1 MAASCDAI
9 RLIAG
14 LGNPGAQYECSRH
27 NAGFWFVDALAEQY
41 KVSFQSSKQLR
52 GDVAALEISGNPVR
66 LFKPHAYVNVS
77 GAPIAAACRYYKI
90 PFSALLV
97 AQDDIDLED
106 GVVRLKYA
114 GGHGGHK
121 GVRDIVQHAGADFWR
136 LKFGVGHPGRTS
148 QVVSHVLRPLSEEER
163 IAVMHA
169 VRQALEQVD
178 ALVAGDFQA
187 AMNVLHTANG
197 ASG

>member
-90 PFSALLV
+90 PFS
-97 AQDDIDLED
+97 
-106 GVVRLKYA
+106 G
-114 GGHGGHK
+114 
-121 GVRDIVQHAGADFWR
+121 
-136 LKFGVGHPGRTS
+136 
-148 QVVSHVLRPLSEEER
+148 
-163 IAVMHA
+163 
-169 VRQALEQVD
+169 
-178 ALVAGDFQA
+178 VAGRA
-187 AMNVLHTANG
+187 G
-197 ASG
+197 